1 MSVLVIAEHHQG
13 RIADNLA
20 QLVTAAG
27 RLGGEVHL
35 LLLGQGLTVL
45 ACLGLGSLLYLLTRD
60 GARAFSLAA
69 VLTAP
74 GFAFMGVTFP
84 ASQMGELAQLW
95 RALLPVSHYAE
106 LQLGQ
111 ASLGLVGQAA
121 WQPVLALL
129 GFVPLWL
136 LVAGLQGRRSHG

>member
-1 MSVLVIAEHHQG
+1 MDPLHPTLRRQ
-13 RIADNLA
+13 LA
-20 QLVTAAG
+20 
-27 RLGGEVHL
+27 RLGVDPE
-35 LLLGQGLTVL
+35 
-45 ACLGLGSLLYLLTRD
+45 
-60 GARAFSLAA
+60 AA
-69 VLTAP
+69 PTDP
-74 GFAFMGVTFP
+74 
-84 ASQMGELAQLW
+84 ELW